1 MPRPS
6 VWTALRALA
15 SVLAI
20 VRIAGAARRR
30 PPLDR
35 RDADIAG
42 SFPVADISVEL
53 PTISVVVPE
62 AGFGGDVAAHQRW
75 MVRSVALTFA
85 AVTLRLCI
93 PLSVVLGLP
102 FEPSYQAIAWLCW
115 VPNLMVAEWACRRR
129 GM

>member
-1 MPRPS
+1 MKRLLIAALRRLVPRPS

-42 SFPVADISVEL
+42 SFPVAEEL
-53 PTISVVVPE
+53 
-62 AGFGGDVAAHQRW
+62 AGRGINLPSWHQLLPAQIAYIAQIMIAATEHKR
-75 MVRSVALTFA
+75 
-85 AVTLRLCI
+85 
-93 PLSVVLGLP
+93 
-102 FEPSYQAIAWLCW
+102 
-115 VPNLMVAEWACRRR
+115 
-129 GM
+129 